1 MRGTFQGMADTKIL
15 ISGASVAGPAL
26 AFWLTRYGFEVT
38 VVERAPSPRPGGQAV
53 DLRGT
58 AKEVARRMGLDGR
71 IREACTDTK
80 GETLVDRKNR
90 TKATIRADDFDGDGV
105 VAEIEILRGDLTD
118 VLYEATRETTEY
130 VFGDR
135 ITALDERADGVDV
148 TFAGGSRRTFDMVI
162 GADGLHSGVRALA
175 FGEES
180 RYVRHLGSYLA
191 FFTVPNRLGLRNW
204 AIGFDDVGRSAGIR
218 GIRDGDEAMAYFG
231 FASEKVDYDYRDVE
245 AQKELVR
252 GFAAGMEWEAPW
264 LLERLDDA
272 PDFYFDSCAQVIM
285 ESWSRGRIGLL
296 GDAAFCPSPLSGQ
309 GTSLAFVGAYVLAGE
324 LAADLDGGLKRYEAV
339 MREFVEKTQE
349 MGRANAES
357 IFAKSRT
364 ALRMRYLMLRVM
376 RLKPVAALASRKM
389 RDVVNG
395 IDLPDYPTPPRI

>member
-1 MRGTFQGMADTKIL
+1 MADTKIL

-38 VVERAPSPRPGGQAV
+38 VVERAPSLRPGGQAV

-58 AKEVARRMGLDGR
+58 AREVAVRMGLDER

-90 TKATIRADDFDGDGV
+90 TKATLRSDDFGGDGLI
-105 VAEIEILRGDLTD
+105 AEIEILRGDLTE
-118 VLYEATRETTEY
+118 VLYEATREKTEY

-148 TFAGGSRRTFDMVI
+148 TFASGSRRTFDAVI
-162 GADGLHSGVRALA
+162 GADGLHSGVRALV

-218 GIRDGDEAMAYFG
+218 GIRDGDEAMGYFG
-231 FASEKVDYDYRDVE
+231 FASQKIDYDYRDVE

-252 GFAAGMEWEAPW
+252 RFASGMEWEAPW
-264 LLERLDDA
+264 LLEQLDDA

-324 LAADLDGGLKRYEAV
+324 LAADFDGGLKRYEAV

-349 MGRANAES
+349 MGRDNAES

-364 ALRMRYLMLRVM
+364 ALRTRYLMMRLM

-389 RDVVNG
+389 RAVVSG
-395 IDLPDYPTPPRI
+395 IDLPDYPDRPKTP

>member
-1 MRGTFQGMADTKIL
+1 MRGTFRGMADTKIL

-26 AFWLTRYGFEVT
+26 AFWLTRYGFDVT
-38 VVERAPSPRPGGQAV
+38 IVERAPSPRLGGQAV

-58 AKEVARRMGLDGR
+58 AREVARRMGLEDR
-71 IREACTDTK
+71 IRAACTDTV

-90 TKATIRADDFDGDGV
+90 TKATLRADDFGGDGV
-105 VAEIEILRGDLTD
+105 LAEIEILRGDLTE
-118 VLYEATRETTEY
+118 VLYEATREQTEY

-148 TFAGGSRRTFDMVI
+148 TFASGTRRTFDVVI

-180 RYVRHLGSYLA
+180 RFVRHLGSYLA

-218 GIRDGDEAMAYFG
+218 AIRDGDEAMAYFG
-231 FASEKVDYDYRDVE
+231 FASDKVDYDHRDIE
-245 AQKELVR
+245 AQKALVR

-324 LAADLDGGLKRYEAV
+324 LAADLDTGLKRYETV
-339 MREFVEKTQE
+339 MREFVENTQA
-349 MGRANAES
+349 MGRANAET

-364 ALRMRYLMLRVM
+364 ALRTRYLMMRAM

-395 IDLPDYPTPPRI
+395 IDLPDYRN

>member
-1 MRGTFQGMADTKIL
+1 MVDAKIL

-26 AFWLTRYGFEVT
+26 AFWLTRYGFRVT
-38 VVERAPSPRPGGQAV
+38 VVERAPSLRPGGQAV

-58 AKEVARRMGLDGR
+58 AKEVAVRMGMDER
-71 IREACTDTK
+71 IRAACTDTK

-90 TKATIRADDFDGDGV
+90 TKATIRADDFGGDGV

-118 VLYEATRETTEY
+118 VLYEATRENTEY

-135 ITALDERADGVDV
+135 ITALDEQADGVDV
-148 TFAGGSRRTFDMVI
+148 TFASGARRTFDVVI

-180 RYVRHLGSYLA
+180 EYVRHLGAYLA
-191 FFTVPNRLGLRNW
+191 FFRVPNRLGLREW
-204 AIGFDDVGRSAGIR
+204 AVGFDDVGRSAGIR
-218 GIRDGDEAMAYFG
+218 ALRDGDEAMAYFG

-245 AQKELVR
+245 AQKALVR
-252 GFAAGMEWEAPW
+252 GFAAGMEWEVPW
-264 LLERLDDA
+264 LLERMDEA

-324 LAADLDGGLKRYEAV
+324 LAADLGTGLKRYETV
-339 MREFVEKTQE
+339 MREFVENTQA
-349 MGRANAES
+349 MGRANAET

-364 ALRMRYLMLRVM
+364 ALRTRYLMMRAM
-376 RLKPVAALASRKM
+376 RLKPIAALASRKM

-395 IDLPDYPTPPRI
+395 IDLPDYPAPR

>member
-1 MRGTFQGMADTKIL
+1 MGDTKIL

-26 AFWLTRYGFEVT
+26 AFWLTRYGFDVT
-38 VVERAPSPRPGGQAV
+38 IVERAPTPRPGGQAV

-58 AKEVARRMGLDGR
+58 AREVARRMGLDER
-71 IREACTDTK
+71 IRAACTDTE
-80 GETLVDRKNR
+80 GETLVDRRNR
-90 TKATIRADDFDGDGV
+90 TKATLRADDFGGDGV
-105 VAEIEILRGDLTD
+105 IAEIEILRGDLTE
-118 VLYEATRETTEY
+118 VLYEATREKTEY

-148 TFAGGSRRTFDMVI
+148 TFASGTRRTFDVVI

-180 RYVRHLGSYLA
+180 RFVRHLGSYLA

-218 GIRDGDEAMAYFG
+218 ALRDGDEAMAYFG
-231 FASEKVDYDYRDVE
+231 FASEEVDYDYRDIE
-245 AQKELVR
+245 AQKALVR

-272 PDFYFDSCAQVIM
+272 PDFYFDSCAQVVM

-324 LAADLDGGLKRYEAV
+324 LAADLDTGLERYETV
-339 MREFVEKTQE
+339 MREFVENTQA
-349 MGRANAES
+349 MGRANAKT

-364 ALRMRYLMLRVM
+364 ALRVRYLMMRVM
-376 RLKPVAALASRKM
+376 RLKPIAAPASRKM

-395 IDLPDYPTPPRI
+395 IDLPDYPTHLED

>member
-1 MRGTFQGMADTKIL
+1 MADTKIL

-26 AFWLTRYGFEVT
+26 AFWLTRYGFDVT
-38 VVERAPSPRPGGQAV
+38 IVERAPSPRPGGQAV

-58 AKEVARRMGLDGR
+58 AREVARRMGLDDR
-71 IREACTDTK
+71 IRAACTDTV

-90 TKATIRADDFDGDGV
+90 TKATLRADDFGGDGV
-105 VAEIEILRGDLTD
+105 LAEIEILRGDLTE
-118 VLYEATRETTEY
+118 VLYEATREQTEY

-148 TFAGGSRRTFDMVI
+148 TFASGTRRTFDVVI

-180 RYVRHLGSYLA
+180 RFVRHLGSYLA

-218 GIRDGDEAMAYFG
+218 AIRDGGEAMAYFG
-231 FASEKVDYDYRDVE
+231 FASEKVDYDHRDIE
-245 AQKELVR
+245 AQKALVR

-272 PDFYFDSCAQVIM
+272 PDFYFDSCAQVVM

-324 LAADLDGGLKRYEAV
+324 LAADLDTGLKRYESV
-339 MREFVEKTQE
+339 MREFVENTQA
-349 MGRANAES
+349 MGRANAET

-364 ALRMRYLMLRVM
+364 ALRTRYLMMRAM

-395 IDLPDYPTPPRI
+395 IDLPDYRH

>member
-1 MRGTFQGMADTKIL
+1 MVDAKIL

-38 VVERAPSPRPGGQAV
+38 VVERAPSLRPGGQAV

-58 AKEVARRMGLDGR
+58 AKEVARRMGLDER
-71 IREACTDTK
+71 IRAACTDTK
-80 GETLVDRKNR
+80 GETLVDRKGR
-90 TKATIRADDFDGDGV
+90 TKATLRADDFGGDGLI
-105 VAEIEILRGDLTD
+105 AEIEILRGDLTE
-118 VLYEATRETTEY
+118 VLYEATKEKTEY

-148 TFAGGSRRTFDMVI
+148 TFASGARRTFDLVI

-175 FGEES
+175 FGDES
-180 RYVRHLGSYLA
+180 AYVRHLGAYLA
-191 FFTVPNRLGLRNW
+191 FFTVPNRLGLRDW
-204 AIGFDDVGRSAGIR
+204 AIGFTDVGRSAGIR
-218 GIRDGDEAMAYFG
+218 GVRDGEVAMGYFG

-245 AQKELVR
+245 AQKALVR

-264 LLERLDDA
+264 LLNQLDDA

-285 ESWSRGRIGLL
+285 DSWSRGRIGLL

-324 LAADLDGGLKRYEAV
+324 LAADLGTGLKRYEAI
-339 MREFVEKTQE
+339 MRDFVEKTQA
-349 MGRANAES
+349 MGRANAKTV
-357 IFAKSRT
+357 FAKSRT
-364 ALRMRYLMLRVM
+364 ALRTQYLAMRAM
-376 RLKPVAALASRKM
+376 RFKPIAALASRKM
-389 RDVVNG
+389 QDVVSG
-395 IDLPDYPTPPRI
+395 IDLPTYPHSED

>member
-1 MRGTFQGMADTKIL
+1 MADTKIL
-15 ISGASVAGPAL
+15 VSGASVAGPAL
-26 AFWLTRYGFEVT
+26 AFWLTRYGFQVT
-38 VVERAPSPRPGGQAV
+38 VVERAPSLRPGGQAV

-58 AKEVARRMGLDGR
+58 AREVARRMGLDER
-71 IREACTDTK
+71 IRAACTHTE

-90 TKATIRADDFDGDGV
+90 PKATLRADDFGGDGPI
-105 VAEIEILRGDLTD
+105 AEIEILRGDLTD
-118 VLYEATRETTEY
+118 VLYEATKEKAEY
-130 VFGDR
+130 VFDDR

-148 TFAGGSRRTFDMVI
+148 TFASGTRKTFDVVI

-180 RYVRHLGSYLA
+180 RFVRHLGSYLA

-204 AIGFDDVGRSAGIR
+204 AVGFEDVGRSAGIR
-218 GIRDGDEAMAYFG
+218 AIRDGDEAMAYFG
-231 FASEKVDYDYRDVE
+231 FASEKVDYDHRDVE
-245 AQKELVR
+245 AQKALVR

-264 LLERLDDA
+264 LLERMAEA
-272 PDFYFDSCAQVIM
+272 PDFYFDSCAQVVM

-324 LAADLDGGLKRYEAV
+324 LAADLDTGLKRYETV

-349 MGRANAES
+349 MGRDNAEA

-364 ALRMRYLMLRVM
+364 ALRTRYLMMRVM
-376 RLKPVAALASRKM
+376 RLKPIAALASRKT
-389 RDVVNG
+389 RDVVSG
-395 IDLPDYPTPPRI
+395 IDLPDYRV

>member
-1 MRGTFQGMADTKIL
+1 MADKKIL

-26 AFWLTRYGFEVT
+26 AFWLTRYGFRVT
-38 VVERAPSPRPGGQAV
+38 VVERAPSLRPGGQAV

-58 AKEVARRMGLDGR
+58 AKEVARRMGLDER
-71 IREACTDTK
+71 IRAACTDTK
-80 GETLVDRKNR
+80 GETLVDRRNR
-90 TKATIRADDFDGDGV
+90 TKATIRADDFGGDGV
-105 VAEIEILRGDLTD
+105 IAEIEILRGDLTD
-118 VLYEATRETTEY
+118 VLYEATREQTEY

-135 ITALDERADGVDV
+135 ITALDELADGVDV
-148 TFAGGSRRTFDMVI
+148 TFASGARRTFDVVI

-180 RYVRHLGSYLA
+180 EYVRHLGAYLA
-191 FFTVPNRLGLRNW
+191 FFRVPNRLGLRDW
-204 AIGFDDVGRSAGIR
+204 AVGFDDVGRSAGIR
-218 GIRDGDEAMAYFG
+218 ALRDGDEAMAYFG
-231 FASEKVDYDYRDVE
+231 FASEHVDYDYRDVQ
-245 AQKELVR
+245 AQKALVR
-252 GFAAGMEWEAPW
+252 GFAAGMAWEAPW
-264 LLERLDDA
+264 LLERMDEA

-324 LAADLDGGLKRYEAV
+324 LAADLGTGLKRYETV
-339 MREFVEKTQE
+339 MREFVENTQA
-349 MGRANAES
+349 MGRANAET

-364 ALRMRYLMLRVM
+364 ALRMRYLTMRAM
-376 RLKPVAALASRKM
+376 RLKPIAALASRRM

-395 IDLPDYPTPPRI
+395 IDLPDYPAPRH

>member
-1 MRGTFQGMADTKIL
+1 MADTKIL

-26 AFWLTRYGFEVT
+26 AFWLTRYGFDVT
-38 VVERAPSPRPGGQAV
+38 IVERAPSPRPGGQAV

-58 AKEVARRMGLDGR
+58 AREVARRMGLEDR
-71 IREACTDTK
+71 IRAACTDTV

-90 TKATIRADDFDGDGV
+90 TKATLRADDFGGDGV
-105 VAEIEILRGDLTD
+105 LAEIEILRGDLTE
-118 VLYEATRETTEY
+118 VLYEATREQTEY

-148 TFAGGSRRTFDMVI
+148 TFASGTRRTFDVVI

-180 RYVRHLGSYLA
+180 RFVRHLGSYLA

-218 GIRDGDEAMAYFG
+218 AIRDGDEAMAYFG
-231 FASEKVDYDYRDVE
+231 FASDKVDYDHRDIE
-245 AQKELVR
+245 AQKALVR

-272 PDFYFDSCAQVIM
+272 PDFYFDSCSQVIM

-324 LAADLDGGLKRYEAV
+324 LAADLDTGLKRYETV
-339 MREFVEKTQE
+339 MREFVENTQA
-349 MGRANAES
+349 MGRANAET

-364 ALRMRYLMLRVM
+364 ALRTRYLMMRAM

-395 IDLPDYPTPPRI
+395 IDLPDYRN